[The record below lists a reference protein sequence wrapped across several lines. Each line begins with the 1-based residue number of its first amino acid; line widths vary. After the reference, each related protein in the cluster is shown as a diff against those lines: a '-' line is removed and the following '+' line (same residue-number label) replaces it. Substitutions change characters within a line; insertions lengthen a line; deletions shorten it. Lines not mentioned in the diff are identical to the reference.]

1 MQLIHV
7 QVYVRSTVASVHKH
21 FHSFNEALFPGHTQI
36 FVATTKIWHGPGN
49 KALTA

>member
-7 QVYVRSTVASVHKH
+7 QVYVRSTDASVHKH